1 MVRPYGDAVTIR
13 ALVFDFDGLIVDT
26 EGPEYHAWKAT
37 WADYGH
43 ELALEEWVRCIGTN
57 DPDGWHPLEEL
68 AKRVGDGFDRGE
80 ANRRRQARHHPAIAA
95 LVDPLPGVVELL
107 DQAER
112 AGLAT
117 AIASSSG
124 DDWVPV
130 LLAQL
135 GLAERFAH
143 LSVFDGTCPAKPAP
157 DLYLR
162 ACAALGVAPDE
173 AVAFEDS
180 PNGIAA
186 AKAAGLWC
194 VAVPHEI
201 TRALDLSRAD
211 LVVPTLADVDMNDLF
226 ARLGC

>member
-1 MVRPYGDAVTIR
+1 MIR
-13 ALVFDFDGLIVDT
+13 ALVFDFDGVIADT
-26 EGPEYHAWKAT
+26 EGPEYRAWQET
-37 WADYGH
+37 WAEYGH
-43 ELALEEWVRCIGTN
+43 ELTLEEWVQCIGTN
-57 DPDGWHPLEEL
+57 DADGWHPLTAL
-68 AKRVGDGFDRGE
+68 AERMGEDFDRHD
-80 ANRRRQARHHPAIAA
+80 ANRRRRARHEPAIHA
-95 LVDPLPGVVELL
+95 LAEPLPGIVDLL
-107 DQAER
+107 DQADA

-135 GLAERFAH
+135 GLTERFAH
-143 LSVFDGTCPAKPAP
+143 LSTFDGTCPAKPAP

-162 ACAALGVAPDE
+162 ACDKLEVEPHE

-186 AKAAGLWC
+186 AKAAGMWC

-201 TRALDLSRAD
+201 TAGLDLSAAD
-211 LVVPTLADVDMNDLF
+211 LVIPTLGGVALDRLL

>member
-1 MVRPYGDAVTIR
+1 MTVTPRIR
-13 ALVFDFDGLIVDT
+13 ALVFDFDGVIADT
-26 EGPEYHAWKAT
+26 EGPEYRAWQET
-37 WADYGH
+37 WAEYGH
-43 ELALEEWVRCIGTN
+43 DLRLEEWVQCIGTN
-57 DPDGWHPLEEL
+57 DPAGWHPLSAL
-68 AKRVGDGFDRGE
+68 AERMGGAFDRDE
-80 ANRRRQARHHPAIAA
+80 ANRRRQARHHPAIHA
-95 LVDPLPGVVELL
+95 LAEPLPGILDLL
-107 DQAER
+107 DQADA
-112 AGLAT
+112 AGLGT

-135 GLAERFAH
+135 GIADRFAH
-143 LSVFDGTCPAKPAP
+143 LSIYDGTCPAKPAP

-162 ACAALGVAPDE
+162 ACAALGVEPAE

-201 TRALDLSRAD
+201 TAGLDLSRAD
-211 LVVPTLADVDMNDLF
+211 LVIPTLGGVALDRLLE
-226 ARLGC
+226 RLGC